1 MRDDYLSK
9 SRKLELITQLKNSSA
24 APPPRGAGTT
34 PPRGGGVGMNT
45 KRENFYMLCSHTIRI
60 TPYWLLDII
69 EGESLLFL
77 NDPKNMVFIL
87 ALLLLIRYPL
97 INAIKYYIDNYNI
110 YDLYLV
116 GLKYV
121 HNYIVV

>member
-9 SRKLELITQLKNSSA
+9 SRKLELITQLKNSSGR
-24 APPPRGAGTT
+24 PPRGAGTT
-34 PPRGGGVGMNT
+34 PPLTYIYICMLGGGVGMNT

-77 NDPKNMVFIL
+77 NDPKNMVFFL

-110 YDLYLV
+110 YDLYL
-116 GLKYV
+116 
-121 HNYIVV
+121 IV